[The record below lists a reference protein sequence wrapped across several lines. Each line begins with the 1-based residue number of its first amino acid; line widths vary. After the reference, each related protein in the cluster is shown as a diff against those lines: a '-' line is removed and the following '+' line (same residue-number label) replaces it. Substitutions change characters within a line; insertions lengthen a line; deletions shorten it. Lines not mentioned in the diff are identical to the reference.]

1 MAKPNALVL
10 APGSVVHRWM
20 ALLLLLLALV
30 DARAQP
36 VPATA
41 MPAGSMPTSHLAAS
55 SVTATASGALARQA
69 TPAPPRWHRVPRVIG
84 RVTASA
90 LGLVINV
97 DDPYSVAVGEHYVR
111 VRQIPPEHVLR
122 VSLPRQPQLST
133 SDLARLREQI
143 AAHFD
148 ARVQALALAWVEP
161 YAVTCQSVTAA
172 VTLGLDASLCSNTC
186 GKASKSPLFNSA
198 SSMPFRDHGLRPSM
212 LLAAPDVAQALDLI
226 DRGVAADRSL
236 GWLGSPPAHAW
247 YLSTSDAARN
257 VRAPLFPPSGLIARP
272 ALHVHVDRA
281 DQLHDKTGIVL
292 LQTGLARLWPLDSLQ
307 FVPGALADHLTSYG
321 GALTDA
327 HGQSSAMAWIA
338 AGATA
343 SYGTVSEPCNHLQ
356 KFPHPQL
363 LLLHY
368 AQGASAVEAY
378 WKSVAWPA
386 QGVFIG
392 EPLAAPFAR

>member
-1 MAKPNALVL
+1 M
-10 APGSVVHRWM
+10 M
-20 ALLLLLLALV
+20 LLLLVLSMV
-30 DARAQP
+30 EPRAQP
-36 VPATA
+36 AASGVVSASSAAVDVAAAASGTPVT
-41 MPAGSMPTSHLAAS
+41 LAAS
-55 SVTATASGALARQA
+55 SA
-69 TPAPPRWHRVPRVIG
+69 PRWHQVPRVFG
-84 RVTASA
+84 RVTAKA

-97 DDPYSVAVGEHYVR
+97 DDPYSVAVGEHYILA
-111 VRQIPPEHVLR
+111 RQIPPEHVLR
-122 VSLPRQPQLST
+122 ISLPRQPQLST
-133 SDLARLREQI
+133 ADLARLREQV
-143 AAHFD
+143 AARFD

-161 YAVTCQSVTAA
+161 YAVACQSITAA

-186 GKASKSPLFNSA
+186 GKASKSPLFNSTSA
-198 SSMPFRDHGLRPSM
+198 TPYRDHGLRPSM
-212 LLAAPDVAQALDLI
+212 LLAAPDVAQARALI

-247 YLSTSDAARN
+247 YLSTSDGARN
-257 VRAPLFPPSGLIARP
+257 VRASMFPPPGLIARP
-272 ALHVHVDRA
+272 ALQVHVERA
-281 DQLHDKTGIVL
+281 DQLNDKVGIVL

-307 FVPGALADHLTSYG
+307 FVPGALADHLTSFG

-386 QGVFIG
+386 QGLFIG